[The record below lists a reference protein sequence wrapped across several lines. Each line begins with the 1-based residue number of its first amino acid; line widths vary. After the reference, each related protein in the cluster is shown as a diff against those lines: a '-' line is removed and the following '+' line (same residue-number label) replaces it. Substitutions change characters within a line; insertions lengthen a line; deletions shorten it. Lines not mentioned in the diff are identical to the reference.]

1 MFFFFKQKTA
11 YGMRISDWSSDVCSS
26 DLSSVPLGHD
36 AQGRPVLLR
45 DIWPAP
51 AVIAAALAEMPRQ
64 RGRSAPYTPAR
75 WNSLPVQPGPQFAWQ
90 DGSTFLCPPPFFERQ
105 ASAFGALPGAR
116 PLLGLGADLTTE
128 PITPVGPISPQLPAE
143 IGKRAG

>member
-1 MFFFFKQKTA
+1 MSPAWVVA
-11 YGMRISDWSSDVCSS
+11 YARAGRIGV
-26 DLSSVPLGHD
+26 DLPSVPLGHD

-51 AVIAAALAEMPRQ
+51 EAIAAALAEMPRQ

-105 ASAFGALPGAR
+105 ASALGALAGAR
-116 PLLGLGADLTTE
+116 PLLVLGDDITTARK
-128 PITPVGPISPQLPAE
+128 SNSLNS
-143 IGKRAG
+143 